1 MKTFLTLLFFISIN
15 FLSWGAEIKL
25 STITIEVPDQVTS
38 GNRTTVAK
46 DGVSTYSFTRL
57 RADSTAF
64 VYSYSFKYGKAL
76 YEFRETCKADIWEW
90 LESSYKPVTA
100 RKKEF
105 KNFKIEQFESL
116 ENPLLDMKMQKFRI
130 EYEDGLR
137 KLTLIYK
144 IDETT
149 QFMASIKSAFP
160 AKDFLKA
167 QDTLVSIL
175 ETAAQEIPSPYQGSE
190 FEQNGSIENRINH
203 HLINLPLAL
212 SVDFDNP
219 VVEVTPKDEII
230 VAFAHADGSE
240 LFFINKDGKLL
251 NHTHYNRLIHDIK
264 AVKNGFFALSSDDYN
279 LLRYDI
285 YPSLYLTKH
294 KSDGSLVYTQSFM
307 KKDNTKMP
315 GNQTFDFYSRDNACL
330 EIADSIGIVYS
341 TTEKKIGFGKT
352 VQQGAYKTFST
363 QTGFLKKGKKDLWH
377 VSHCFS
383 QKSVQYKN
391 NAYLFSIGDND
402 PRGLSLSKVDLTIHK
417 DSTDSTSFWHEVL
430 VPMKGILGDNYVA
443 DSHISDPIVWNDNL
457 YIALETEENAKTN
470 HDPNPRSANRGM
482 NDIFIVKCDLN
493 GENVKIQQITKTKF
507 IEETNPKIA
516 VLGDE
521 IFMIYNELKYNNN
534 GLVKEIDEKYLFLD
548 ERLMRTTKAESLQSH
563 YHLED
568 ASTAKMPDSGI
579 NRDGNEFVKLSDGS
593 IVWLRLMKNTRQ
605 LELITVHE

>member
-1 MKTFLTLLFFISIN
+1 MQKLLYLFFILFIVNSS
-15 FLSWGAEIKL
+15 FADEVKL
-25 STITIEVPDQVTS
+25 STVTIDVPSKVTP
-38 GNRTTVAK
+38 GNKTIVAK

-57 RADSTAF
+57 RGDSTAF
-64 VYSYSFKYGKAL
+64 IYSYSFKYGKAL

-105 KNFKIEQFESL
+105 KNFKIEQFENL
-116 ENPLLDMKMQKFRI
+116 ENPLLDMKLQKFRI
-130 EYEDGLR
+130 EYENGLR

-149 QFMASIKSAFP
+149 QFMASVKSAFP
-160 AKDFLKA
+160 AKDFLSA

-175 ETAAQEIPSPYQGSE
+175 ETAQQNIPELPKAL
-190 FEQNGSIENRINH
+190 NIENKGEIKDKIQH
-203 HLINLPLAL
+203 HLIDLPLAL

-219 VVEVTPKDEII
+219 VVEVTHDDNII

-240 LFFINKDGKLL
+240 LFFLDKSGSLKE
-251 NHTHYNRLIHDIK
+251 HVHYSRLIHDIK
-264 AVKNGFFALSSDDYN
+264 AVKDGFFALSSDDYN

-294 KSDGSLVYTQSFM
+294 KTDGSLVFTQSFM
-307 KKDNTKMP
+307 KKDNTKAP
-315 GNQTFDFYSRDNACL
+315 GNQTYDFYSRDNACL

-341 TTEKKIGFGKT
+341 TTEKKVGFGKT

-377 VSHCFS
+377 VSHCFA
-383 QKSVQYKN
+383 QKSIQYDN

-417 DSTDSTSFWHEVL
+417 DSTDSSSFWHEVL

-443 DSHISDPIVWNDNL
+443 DSHISDPIVWNNYL

-482 NDIFIVKCDLN
+482 NDIFLVKCDLN
-493 GENVKIQQITKTKF
+493 GEDVKVQQITKTKF

-516 VLGDE
+516 IVGDQLL
-521 IFMIYNELKYNNN
+521 MIYDELKFNNN
-534 GLVKEIDEKYLFLD
+534 GLVKEIDEKYVYLD
-548 ERLMRTTKAESLQSH
+548 ERLMRITKAEQLLSNYSLQ
-563 YHLED
+563 D
-568 ASTAKMPDSGI
+568 AKYAKMPDSGI
-579 NRDGNEFVKLSDGS
+579 NRDGNEFVKLSDGT
-593 IVWLRLMKNTRQ
+593 IIWVRLMLNTRQ
-605 LELITVHE
+605 LELIKITP